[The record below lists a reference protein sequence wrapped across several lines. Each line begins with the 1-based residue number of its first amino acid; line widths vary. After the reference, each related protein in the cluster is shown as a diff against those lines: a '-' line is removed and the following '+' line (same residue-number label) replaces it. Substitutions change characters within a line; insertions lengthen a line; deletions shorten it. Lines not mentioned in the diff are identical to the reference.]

1 MQWEIEIKNNEKAS
15 EIDVHETETINM
27 INEIL
32 DQIKVFEAAY
42 ETKTEALKADKKLDE
57 DARLKAMESFAET
70 KTKKRWEKVGPSSSK
85 QGHSA
90 KDTLEYLKEIGHRK
104 EEQNE

>member
-1 MQWEIEIKNNEKAS
+1 
-15 EIDVHETETINM
+15 M

-70 KTKKRWEKVGPSSSK
+70 KTKKR
-85 QGHSA
+85 
-90 KDTLEYLKEIGHRK
+90 
-104 EEQNE
+104 